1 MNRTR
6 LVFIGI
12 LALAVGAFASAL
24 AYRILQ
30 SRSTAADEGGQ
41 EVVVATDDLTVG
53 TRIQEKDVRVVRV
66 PTEVVPPG
74 SYRQKNR
81 VVGRGV
87 VQPIA
92 AGEFVLPSKLA
103 AENGGSGLPSMIPP
117 GMRAVSVRIS
127 DSSSVAGF
135 VLPGTRV
142 DVLMTGSLGGSG
154 EPQTITVLRNVAVLA
169 NGQKMDRSV
178 LSGDS
183 QNSPVI
189 TLAVSPDDAEKLAL
203 AMNQGHIQLALRNPM
218 DTSQT
223 AVAAVGVR
231 SLYQNGAPVAPPAH
245 PKSRPAPV
253 TQAPAPQPSAYGV
266 EVIKG
271 DKRDVTKLQ
280 D

>member
-12 LALAVGAFASAL
+12 LALALGAFASAL

-30 SRSTAADEGGQ
+30 SRSASAEGGGK
-41 EVVVATDDLTVG
+41 EVVVASDDLTVG
-53 TRIQEKDVRVVRV
+53 TRIQENDVRVVRV
-66 PTEVVPPG
+66 PAEVAPPG
-74 SYRQKNR
+74 SFRQKSR

-169 NGQKMDRSV
+169 NGQKLDRSL
-178 LSGDS
+178 LSGES

-231 SLYQNGAPVAPPAH
+231 ALYQNGAPAAPAH
-245 PKSRPAPV
+245 PKSKPAPV
-253 TQAPAPQPSAYGV
+253 AQAPAPQPSAYPV

>member
-1 MNRTR
+1 
-6 LVFIGI
+6 
-12 LALAVGAFASAL
+12 
-24 AYRILQ
+24 
-30 SRSTAADEGGQ
+30 
-41 EVVVATDDLTVG
+41 
-53 TRIQEKDVRVVRV
+53 
-66 PTEVVPPG
+66 
-74 SYRQKNR
+74 
-81 VVGRGV
+81 
-87 VQPIA
+87 
-92 AGEFVLPSKLA
+92 
-103 AENGGSGLPSMIPP
+103 
-117 GMRAVSVRIS
+117 
-127 DSSSVAGF
+127 
-135 VLPGTRV
+135 
-142 DVLMTGSLGGSG
+142 MTGSLGGSG

-231 SLYQNGAPVAPPAH
+231 ALYQNGAPVAQAR
-245 PKSRPAPV
+245 PKSKPAPV

>member
-30 SRSTAADEGGQ
+30 SHSTAADGGGQ

-74 SYRQKNR
+74 SYRQKSR

-103 AENGGSGLPSMIPP
+103 AENGGSGLPSLSPP
-117 GMRAVSVRIS
+117 GVRAVSLSVAR
-127 DSSSVAGF
+127 SSSAVWLL
-135 VLPGTRV
+135 LPG
-142 DVLMTGSLGGSG
+142 
-154 EPQTITVLRNVAVLA
+154 
-169 NGQKMDRSV
+169 
-178 LSGDS
+178 
-183 QNSPVI
+183 
-189 TLAVSPDDAEKLAL
+189 
-203 AMNQGHIQLALRNPM
+203 
-218 DTSQT
+218 
-223 AVAAVGVR
+223 
-231 SLYQNGAPVAPPAH
+231 
-245 PKSRPAPV
+245 
-253 TQAPAPQPSAYGV
+253 
-266 EVIKG
+266 
-271 DKRDVTKLQ
+271 
-280 D
+280 

>member
-12 LALAVGAFASAL
+12 LALALGAFASAL
-24 AYRILQ
+24 AYRLLQ
-30 SRSTAADEGGQ
+30 SRSTAADGGGQ
-41 EVVVATDDLTVG
+41 DVVVATDDLTVG

-66 PTEVVPPG
+66 PDEVVPPG

-169 NGQKMDRSV
+169 NGQKLDRSL
-178 LSGDS
+178 LSSDS

-223 AVAAVGVR
+223 AVAAVGAR
-231 SLYQNGAPVAPPAH
+231 ALYQNGAPVAQAR
-245 PKSRPAPV
+245 PKSKPAPV